1 MRRFFAE
8 NICDGLVTVTGG
20 DVVHIR
26 DVLRMQAGEQCILSV
41 EGADYVSEIEEIG
54 RDYVI
59 FRVFRQVE
67 NMAEPEVDITLYQG
81 VPKGDKMDY
90 IVQKCT
96 EGGIHRIVPVN
107 MPRCVAKLDGKDDK
121 KRVRWQRIA
130 REAVMGFAKN
140 TDNLIGAPGMMVVT
154 TVHGIS
160 GFNDDG
166 THTTV
171 KGDHW
176 ESFDAGLAVQ
186 TLCLA
191 LHEAGLGSVIMGLF
205 DQDAIAELADIPA
218 GEIVSCILA
227 VGYPAEG
234 NHGKAVRKPLEEVL
248 TFR

>member
-1 MRRFFAE
+1 MDAKTCITTRRSVRRFQDKPVSRE
-8 NICDGLVTVTGG
+8 VIS
-20 DVVHIR
+20 DVV
-26 DVLRMQAGEQCILSV
+26 
-41 EGADYVSEIEEIG
+41 
-54 RDYVI
+54 
-59 FRVFRQVE
+59 
-67 NMAEPEVDITLYQG
+67 
-81 VPKGDKMDY
+81 
-90 IVQKCT
+90 
-96 EGGIHRIVPVN
+96 
-107 MPRCVAKLDGKDDK
+107 
-121 KRVRWQRIA
+121 RIA
-130 REAVMGFAKN
+130 QMAPTWKNSQTVRYIWIDNKELKDKIARDAVMGFAKN
-140 TDNLIGAPGMMVVT
+140 TDNLLSAPGMMVVT

-186 TLCLA
+186 TFCLA

-205 DQDAIAELADIPA
+205 DQDAIAELADIPE

-234 NHGKAVRKPLEEVL
+234 NHGKAVRKPLEDVL